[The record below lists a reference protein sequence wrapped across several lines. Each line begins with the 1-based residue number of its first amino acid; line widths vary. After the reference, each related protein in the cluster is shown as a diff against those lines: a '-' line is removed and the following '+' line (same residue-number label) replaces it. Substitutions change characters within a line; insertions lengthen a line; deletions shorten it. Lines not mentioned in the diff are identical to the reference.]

1 MFQALFYKEW
11 VKTRRIIIL
20 IGAIFAGI
28 IIYSFI
34 NTGQTFRIGGSV
46 QAWADIILK
55 DAPVFPSIIQW
66 LPLLTA
72 LLLAFAQFVPEM
84 TNKRLKLSLHLPMPE
99 TKIISTMLCYG
110 LVILVIIYLITYII
124 LITGLSFY
132 YPQEIRILAFWKSLP
147 WFIAGLTGYLLA
159 TWICLE
165 PVWSQRIYN
174 AFISICILALFFIRA
189 QSGAY
194 LPLLYVLAIIV
205 IIGFGLPFYSATRF
219 KEGKQ

>member
-55 DAPVFPSIIQW
+55 EAPVFPSIIQW

-84 TNKRLKLSLHLPMPE
+84 TNKRLKLSL
-99 TKIISTMLCYG
+99 
-110 LVILVIIYLITYII
+110 
-124 LITGLSFY
+124 
-132 YPQEIRILAFWKSLP
+132 
-147 WFIAGLTGYLLA
+147 
-159 TWICLE
+159 
-165 PVWSQRIYN
+165 
-174 AFISICILALFFIRA
+174 AL
-189 QSGAY
+189 
-194 LPLLYVLAIIV
+194 
-205 IIGFGLPFYSATRF
+205 
-219 KEGKQ
+219 